1 MQVFQ
6 KTIEKMEKIVMI
18 QQQLPLQERSYT
30 DRNGQQQ
37 MFASRGFVLSDG
49 IDTFYG
55 EMTGEYAR
63 SQAAV
68 QYDTKTFHTVQAQIA
83 TREYRDKDGNTR
95 YQSEIRI
102 TKLV

>member
-1 MQVFQ
+1 
-6 KTIEKMEKIVMI
+6 MEKIVSI
-18 QQQLPLQERSYT
+18 QQQLPLQERNYT

-37 MFASRGFVLSDG
+37 VFASRGFILSDG

-55 EMTGEYAR
+55 EMTGDYAR
-63 SQAAV
+63 SQANV
-68 QYDTKTFHTVQAQIA
+68 EFDTKTVHTVQAQIS
-83 TREYRDKDGNTR
+83 TREYKDKDNKIR